1 MGYQNGRIPDSELV
15 TVPGGARLVAPVARI
30 WLAAISEVERLYGW
44 TPAPTGPLDGF
55 RPLSGN
61 YYAQHETFM
70 RRYQT
75 GYVQYA
81 PGKVDARR
89 YNGVLYYRKP
99 GQAAAAV
106 PGTSNHGWGCAID
119 VAGLGSNP
127 TRYSQFSAVAYRHGL
142 SNVEGLSVGEK
153 WHWTHPGTVTQV
165 NNGMTFGGYIPS
177 PIGPLIPPHGIE
189 EIDMPLN
196 QDDLNQIDAIVKQN
210 VANSLAHL
218 VNFTAEIPHRSA
230 EQVHAWQVSRVEG
243 KPTTFLQDTVDGTTA
258 AMAAAARVAAL
269 GTAVQSLAAGKGLDA
284 ASIAAAAEEGARRAL
299 ADISATATVTIDTKG

>member
-1 MGYQNGRIPDSELV
+1 MSYRNGLIPDGELV
-15 TVPGGARLVAPVARI
+15 TVPGGARLLAPVARI
-30 WLAAISEVERLYGW
+30 WLAVCAEVTRLHGW

-70 RRYQT
+70 RRYQRA
-75 GYVQYA
+75 YVQYA

-106 PGTSNHGWGCAID
+106 PGTSNHGWGCAVD

-127 TRYSQFSAVAYRHGL
+127 TRYNQFAAVAYRHGM
-142 SNVEGLSVGEK
+142 SNAEGLSVGER

-165 NNGMTFGGYIPS
+165 KNGATFGGYAPS
-177 PIGPLIPPHGIE
+177 PIGPLTPPQGLE
-189 EIDMPLN
+189 EIDVPLN

-230 EQVHAWQVSRVEG
+230 EQVHGWQVSRVAG
-243 KPTTFLQDTVDGTTA
+243 RPTTFLQDTVDGTTA
-258 AMAAAARVAAL
+258 AMSASAQIAAL
-269 GTAVQSLAAGKGLDA
+269 RTAVESLAAGKGLDPSA
-284 ASIAAAAEEGARRAL
+284 VTAAAEAGARRAL
-299 ADISATATVTIDTKG
+299 TDFTATVTIDTKD

>member
-1 MGYQNGRIPDSELV
+1 MAYRNGLIPDSDLV
-15 TVPGGARLVAPVARI
+15 PVAGGARLLAPVAEAWR
-30 WLAAISEVERLYGW
+30 ATCAEVQRAHGW
-44 TPAPTGPLDGF
+44 TPTPTGPLDGF
-55 RPLSGN
+55 RPLEGN
-61 YYAQHETFM
+61 YYSQRDTFL

-75 GYVQYA
+75 GYAQYA

-127 TRYSQFSAVAYRHGL
+127 TRYEQFSAIAYRHGL
-142 SNVEGLSVGEK
+142 SNAEGLAVGER

-165 NNGMTFGGYIPS
+165 KNGITFGGRIPS

-196 QDDLNQIDAIVKQN
+196 ADDLAKIDALIKAN
-210 VANSLAHL
+210 VQNSLAHL
-218 VNFTAEIPHRSA
+218 VAFTAEIPFRSA
-230 EQVHAWQVSRVEG
+230 QQVHAWPVSRVEG
-243 KPTTFLQDTVDGTTA
+243 APTTFLQDTVDGTTA
-258 AMAAAARVAAL
+258 AMSAAASLSAVTAAAQAL
-269 GTAVQSLAAGKGLDA
+269 TTGSGLDA
-284 ASIAAAAEEGARRAL
+284 EAVSAAAEAGARRAL
-299 ADISATATVTIDTKG
+299 DEIRATVTIETKD